1 MFQTDAPPA
10 IPLWINGHAFL
21 TVTPAFQ
28 DVRDPLNG
36 KVLRRIPLCGA
47 DEVRMAVAAAQAA
60 LASWTGLPATV
71 RAALLS
77 AVGDAL
83 SSYSDHFAR
92 LISVESGKES
102 QLAVAEIGE
111 SVTLLKSVMGRKD
124 SGVVAIVGNGAMPLL
139 APLRLAVPS
148 L

>member
-1 MFQTDAPPA
+1 MFQTDAPLA

-92 LISVESGKES
+92 LIRSEVRM
-102 QLAVAEIGE
+102 AVAAAQAALASWTGLPAT
-111 SVTLLKSVMGRKD
+111 VRAALLS
-124 SGVVAIVGNGAMPLL
+124 AVGDALSSYSDHF
-139 APLRLAVPS
+139 ARLI
-148 L
+148 